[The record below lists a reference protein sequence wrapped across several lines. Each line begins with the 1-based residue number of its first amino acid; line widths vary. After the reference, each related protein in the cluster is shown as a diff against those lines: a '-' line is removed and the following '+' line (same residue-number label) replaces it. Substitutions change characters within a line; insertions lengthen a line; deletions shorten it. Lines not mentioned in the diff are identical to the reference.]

1 MKNATEMFGKKKKR
15 IKKRLFNMNQISNS
29 DFLLKALILLINL
42 SYFIPISYK
51 VISNIWIQ
59 ILYMK
64 SQIQFVSKYFL
75 SNFTKRLDTFLIQ
88 ADKISISVINLL
100 PQYRHRS
107 LCTFSLLLFWVPL
120 SRCLSFVFSVSHT
133 FRSPSVQEC
142 FTAQTHKKATVIH
155 DNLTVTA
162 YTTATY
168 ITP

>member
-64 SQIQFVSKYFL
+64 SQIQFVSKHFL
-75 SNFTKRLDTFLIQ
+75 SNFTKRLDTFLI
-88 ADKISISVINLL
+88 
-100 PQYRHRS
+100 
-107 LCTFSLLLFWVPL
+107 
-120 SRCLSFVFSVSHT
+120 
-133 FRSPSVQEC
+133 
-142 FTAQTHKKATVIH
+142 
-155 DNLTVTA
+155 
-162 YTTATY
+162 
-168 ITP
+168 

>member
-15 IKKRLFNMNQISNS
+15 IKKRLFNMNQISNP

-75 SNFTKRLDTFLIQ
+75 SNFTKRLDTFLI
-88 ADKISISVINLL
+88 
-100 PQYRHRS
+100 
-107 LCTFSLLLFWVPL
+107 
-120 SRCLSFVFSVSHT
+120 
-133 FRSPSVQEC
+133 
-142 FTAQTHKKATVIH
+142 
-155 DNLTVTA
+155 
-162 YTTATY
+162 
-168 ITP
+168 

>member
-75 SNFTKRLDTFLIQ
+75 SNFTKRLDTFLI
-88 ADKISISVINLL
+88 
-100 PQYRHRS
+100 
-107 LCTFSLLLFWVPL
+107 
-120 SRCLSFVFSVSHT
+120 
-133 FRSPSVQEC
+133 
-142 FTAQTHKKATVIH
+142 
-155 DNLTVTA
+155 
-162 YTTATY
+162 
-168 ITP
+168 